1 MSQHS
6 NRLASALA
14 VALLAL
20 SAPWSDA
27 LAQAAGEAAPAA
39 APTPEAAP
47 QAQPQLG
54 DVVKE
59 QESAN
64 EEAKASQERVNEI
77 DDETQKLLTAYRTAL
92 AEEAS
97 IEAYSAQLKL
107 QVDSQEHDLASI
119 QKQLDEIE
127 TTAREILPLMQRML
141 DTLDQFVGLDVPFL
155 LDERRKRV
163 ETLKTVMN
171 RADVTISE
179 KYRRILEAY
188 QIEMEYGRT
197 LEAYE
202 GRVGEADEARTLQF
216 LRLGRIALM
225 YQTLDGKETGY
236 WDNEKR
242 DWVVDPH
249 YAHAFQEGIRVAKKM
264 GAPDLMIVPVAAPT
278 KEKP

>member
-1 MSQHS
+1 MSHHS
-6 NRLASALA
+6 KHLASALA
-14 VALLAL
+14 VSLLAL
-20 SAPWSDA
+20 SAPASDA
-27 LAQAAGEAAPAA
+27 LAQEAAPAEAPAQPA
-39 APTPEAAP
+39 AQPA
-47 QAQPQLG
+47 PQLG
-54 DVVKE
+54 DIVKE

-64 EEAKASQERVNEI
+64 QEAKASQERVNEI

-92 AEEAS
+92 AEQAS

-107 QVDSQEHDLASI
+107 QVDSQEQDLASI
-119 QKQLDEIE
+119 QRQLDEIE
-127 TTAREILPLMQRML
+127 TTSREILPLMQRML
-141 DTLDQFVGLDVPFL
+141 DTLDQFVALDVPFL

-163 ETLKTVMN
+163 ATLKTVMN

-202 GRVGEADEARTLQF
+202 GRVGEEAEARTLQF
-216 LRLGRIALM
+216 LRLGRIALL

-249 YAHAFQEGIRVAKKM
+249 YEHAFKEGIRVAKKM